1 MCLSNLP
8 NSDQVIR
15 QEIHSGLTAALCTK
29 TETEVSN

>member
-15 QEIHSGLTAALCTK
+15 QEIHSGLTATLCMK
-29 TETEVSN
+29 TETEV